1 MKLSKKQI
9 VYIDD
14 YLIEYGVKYWD
25 VRIELIDH
33 VASKLEDNQ
42 DNILNKTFL
51 IKEFGT
57 NVSLNKVVD
66 EKTTLL
72 IKKYRK
78 LHFKEVFQLFKS
90 PIKILG
96 VFILIGLYYLI
107 FSKFHTKFFIQIS
120 FILFYLPFL
129 VSLLISVYNAIK
141 KNKSAHIES
150 SLNFILLGMILINPL
165 LLNIKSDAH
174 FNQKL
179 TLFILLS
186 LHTVWIFSGYKVY
199 LKTFKEYSKIHQMT

>member
-1 MKLSKKQI
+1 MNLTKEKI
-9 VYIDD
+9 TTIDVY
-14 YLIEYGVKYWD
+14 LKENGVKYWD

-33 VASKLEDNQ
+33 VASKLEDNPEI
-42 DNILNKTFL
+42 ILNKTFL

-57 NVSLNKVVD
+57 NISLNKVID
-66 EKTTLL
+66 KKTTLL

-78 LHFKEVFQLFKS
+78 LHYKEAIQLFKS

-96 VFILIGLYYLI
+96 VFTFIVLYYLI
-107 FSKFHTKFFIQIS
+107 FSKFNTKFFIRIS

-129 VSLLISVYNAIK
+129 VSLLISAYNSIK
-141 KNKSAHIES
+141 KNKSVHIES
-150 SLNFILLGMILINPL
+150 SLNFILLGIILINPL
-165 LLNIKSDAH
+165 LINIKSDAH

-179 TLFILLS
+179 TLFILLT